1 MVQKECRKSKSTVE
15 VMKTKDVKDEILR
28 KTDEGR
34 LVFEHYSG
42 CKKPHKNFLNPE
54 YHDTKP
60 SCSYFYS
67 AEKHIYLYKDQG
79 GDLQGDCFRFAAG
92 CLGLDCQRQFREV
105 LQRIIQDMSLCID
118 MENRNLPF
126 VPKNKLPVAQQST
139 APSSHVP
146 IVEKEE
152 APKRYK
158 FVEKHFSLTEL
169 DYWKRYGIT
178 PDILMKY
185 DVVSLD
191 SYESVGEKG
200 PYCYTSTS
208 QSPIFGYKGDAFI
221 KIYRPKEKLRF
232 QFGGKKPRPYCF
244 GLNQLPFRGDMVFIT
259 GGEKDVLTLV
269 SHGFSAV
276 CFNSETAEISTDILD
291 MLAMRFK
298 HIFILYDM
306 DDTGRKVM
314 DKAEQELVKY
324 DVRQIHLPLEG
335 TKQSKDVSDYFA
347 AGNKAS
353 QLHEIVCKQLEVIY
367 AQSMML
373 INTCLMDFENPPEP
387 SPVIIQCGEVPIG
400 ISDNIMCVTGG
411 EGTGKSNLLSTFI
424 AGALL
429 TTDDHEELDMLGFT
443 IAPNKERKAL
453 LHFDTEQSGP
463 HLYKNTETAKRR
475 AKLEKYPP
483 FYYALNMVA
492 QTRQQRMKTIRDMM
506 DLSHHKHGGIHLVI
520 IDGAADLVSSAN
532 NEAECTILIEELYRL
547 AGMYHTCIVFALH
560 HIPNGLKIR
569 GHIGSET
576 HRKAAGI
583 LSVEKDENPTF
594 SVIKA
599 VKVRDG
605 SALDMPMT
613 LITWSKE
620 DRMFVSAGHKSTEYV
635 KNEKIDKLRKA
646 AMAIFKNQDAYTFGV
661 LANMIAKEVSCED
674 KTAKS
679 YINFMVKEGILEKT
693 KYNNYKLKNKDD

>member
-1 MVQKECRKSKSTVE
+1 
-15 VMKTKDVKDEILR
+15 MKTKDVKDEILR

-42 CKKPHKNFLNPE
+42 CKSTHKNFLNPE
-54 YHDTKP
+54 YNDTKP

-67 AEKHIYLYKDQG
+67 VEKHIYLYKDHG
-79 GDLQGDCFRFAAG
+79 GGLKGDCFRFAAG
-92 CLGLDCQRQFREV
+92 CLGLDCQQQFREV
-105 LQRIIQDMSLCID
+105 LQRIIQDLNLCID
-118 MENRNLPF
+118 MNNREMMLTS
-126 VPKNKLPVAQQST
+126 KNKLRMPQHKT
-139 APSSHVP
+139 TSSPLVP
-146 IVEKEE
+146 IAEKEE

-158 FVEKHFSLTEL
+158 FVEKHFSLAEL
-169 DYWKRYGIT
+169 EYWKRYGIT

-191 SYESVGEKG
+191 YYESVGDKG
-200 PYCYTSTS
+200 PYRYTSTS
-208 QSPIFGYKGDAFI
+208 QSPIFGYKGENFI

-232 QFGGKKPRPYCF
+232 QFGGKKPRQYCF

-269 SHGFSAV
+269 SHGFNAV

-306 DDTGRKVM
+306 DETGRKVM
-314 DKAEQELVKY
+314 NKVEQELEKY

-335 TKQSKDVSDYFA
+335 TKQSKDISDYFA
-347 AGNKAS
+347 AGYNAG

-429 TTDDHEELDMLGFT
+429 TTDNHEELDMLGFT
-443 IAPNKERKAL
+443 IASNKERKAL

-492 QTRQQRMKTIRDMM
+492 QTRQQRMNTIRDMM

-532 NEAECTILIEELYRL
+532 NEAECTVLIEELYRL

-635 KNEKIDKLRKA
+635 KNEKIEKLRKA
-646 AMAIFKNQDAYTFGV
+646 ALAIFKNQDAYTFGI

-693 KYNNYKLKNKDD
+693 KYNNYKLKDKDD

>member
-1 MVQKECRKSKSTVE
+1 
-15 VMKTKDVKDEILR
+15 MKTKDVKDEILR
-28 KTDEGR
+28 RTDNGR
-34 LVFEHYSG
+34 QVFEHYSG
-42 CKKPHKNFLNPE
+42 GKKPKKNFLNPE
-54 YHDTKP
+54 YYDTKP
-60 SCSYFYS
+60 SCSYFFS
-67 AEKHIYLYKDQG
+67 EDKHIYLYKDQG
-79 GDLQGDCFRFAAG
+79 GDIRGDCFRFAAG
-92 CLGLDCQRQFREV
+92 CLGLDCRTQFREV
-105 LQRIIQDMSLCID
+105 LAQINKDLNLCID
-118 MENRNLPF
+118 MDSLDMPF
-126 VPKNKLPVAQQST
+126 ASKSKQMVVRQPTTS
-139 APSSHVP
+139 APSAP
-146 IVEKEE
+146 IEEKEE
-152 APKRYK
+152 APKKYK
-158 FVEKHFSLTEL
+158 FVEKVFSLTEL

-191 SYESVGEKG
+191 TYESVGEKG
-200 PYCYTSTS
+200 SYCYTSTPG
-208 QSPIFGYKGDAFI
+208 SPIFGYRGDTFI

-259 GGEKDVLTLV
+259 GGEKDVLSLA

-291 MLAMRFK
+291 MLSMRFK
-298 HIFILYDM
+298 HIFVLYDM
-306 DDTGRKVM
+306 DETGKKTM
-314 DKAEQELVKY
+314 AKAEQELSKY
-324 DVRQIHLPLEG
+324 EVASIRLPLEG
-335 TKQSKDVSDYFA
+335 SKQSKDVSDYFA
-347 AGNKAS
+347 AGFSSS
-353 QLHEIVCKQLEVIY
+353 QLHEIVCKQLEAMY

-373 INTCLMDFENPPEP
+373 INTCLMDFAHPPKP
-387 SPVIIQCGEVPIG
+387 SPVIIRCGEVPIG
-400 ISDNIMCVTGG
+400 ISDNLMCVTGG
-411 EGTGKSNLLSTFI
+411 EGTGKSNLMSTFI

-443 IAPNKERKAL
+443 IAPNIQQKAL

-475 AKLEKYPP
+475 AKLEDYPP

-492 QTRQQRMKTIRDMM
+492 QNRQQRMKTIRDMM
-506 DLSHHKHGGIHLVI
+506 DLSHHKHGGIHLVV

-532 NEAECTILIEELYRL
+532 NEAECTALIEELYRL
-547 AGMYHTCIVFALH
+547 AGMYHTCVVFALH

-583 LSVEKDENPTF
+583 LSVEKDDNPTF

-620 DRMFVSAGHKSTEYV
+620 ERMFVSAGHKSAEYV
-635 KNEKIDKLRKA
+635 KNEKKEKLRKA
-646 AMAIFKNQDAYTFGV
+646 ALTIFRNQDAYTFGV
-661 LANMIAKEVSCED
+661 LAGLLAKEVHCEE

-679 YINFMVKEGILEKT
+679 YINFMIKEGILEKT
-693 KYNNYKLKNKDD
+693 KYNNYKLKDNDD

>member
-1 MVQKECRKSKSTVE
+1 
-15 VMKTKDVKDEILR
+15 MKTKDIKEEILR
-28 KTDEGR
+28 RTDNGR

-42 CKKPHKNFLNPE
+42 CDRAHKNFLNPE

-60 SCSYFYS
+60 SCNFFFSH
-67 AEKHIYLYKDQG
+67 EKQTYLYKDHG
-79 GDLQGDCFRFAAG
+79 GDISGDCFRFVAG
-92 CLGLDCQRQFREV
+92 CLNMDCKTQFRMILECINRDLV
-105 LQRIIQDMSLCID
+105 LNID
-118 MENRNLPF
+118 FGGRDSPF
-126 VPKNKLPVAQQST
+126 IPKKLPTAQPT
-139 APSSHVP
+139 ITSSP
-146 IVEKEE
+146 AQEEE

-169 DYWKRYGIT
+169 AYWKRYGIMPET
-178 PDILMKY
+178 LIRY

-200 PYCYTSTS
+200 PYSYTST
-208 QSPIFGYKGDAFI
+208 QESPIFGYKGDKFI

-244 GLNQLPFRGDMVFIT
+244 GLHQLPFRGDMVFIT
-259 GGEKDVLTLV
+259 GGEKDVLSLA
-269 SHGFSAV
+269 SHGFNAV
-276 CFNSETAEISTDILD
+276 CFNSETAEINTDILD

-298 HIFILYDM
+298 HIYVLYDM
-306 DDTGRKVM
+306 DETGKKAM
-314 DKAEQELVKY
+314 AKAEQDLSKY
-324 DVRQIHLPLEG
+324 DVKPIFLPLEG
-335 TKQSKDVSDYFA
+335 TKQSKDVSDFFA
-347 AGNKAS
+347 EGHTAK
-353 QLHEIVCKQLEVIY
+353 QLHEIVCKQLECMY
-367 AQSMML
+367 AQSMMM
-373 INTCLMDFENPPEP
+373 INTCLMDFEHPPKP
-387 SPVIIQCGEVPIG
+387 SPVIIRCGEVPIG
-400 ISDNIMCVTGG
+400 ISDNLMCVTGG

-424 AGALL
+424 AGAML
-429 TTDDHEELDMLGFT
+429 TTLEHEELDMLGFT
-443 IAPNKERKAL
+443 IAPNIEEKSV

-483 FYYALNMVA
+483 FYYALNMLA
-492 QTRQQRMKTIRDMM
+492 QTRQQRLKTIRDTM
-506 DLSHHKHGGIHLVI
+506 DLFHHKHGGIHLVI

-532 NEAECTILIEELYRL
+532 NEAECTALIEELYRL

-576 HRKAAGI
+576 LRKAAGI

-613 LITWSKE
+613 LITWNKE
-620 DRMFVSAGHKSTEYV
+620 LKMFVSAGHKSSEYV
-635 KNEKIDKLRKA
+635 RNEKIDKLRKA
-646 AMAIFKNQDAYTFGV
+646 ASMIFKNKDAYTFGV
-661 LANMIAKEVSCED
+661 LASLIAKEVNCEEG
-674 KTAKS
+674 TAKK
-679 YINFMVKEGILEKT
+679 YIYFMIKEGILEKT
-693 KYNNYKLKNKDD
+693 KYNNYKLGDKND